1 MVGDE
6 EERQLE
12 ELEGGLVLHEL
23 LDPLDHLLEL
33 AADLGLEDLGEVV
46 HVVELE
52 GLGPGEVVVKVLE
65 VKGILISRE
74 VCLLLN
80 GQQIVKEQNVKHGRT
95 EGGIHPTVT
104 ASTFFQREKDWTGKL
119 QGQEFVPKS
128 TYSL

>member
-12 ELEGGLVLHEL
+12 ELEGGLVLDEL

-80 GQQIVKEQNVKHGRT
+80 GQQIVKDIAQNVRLPLPLPLCRVLLLDSSSPVSK
-95 EGGIHPTVT
+95 PMLV
-104 ASTFFQREKDWTGKL
+104 KL
-119 QGQEFVPKS
+119 
-128 TYSL
+128 